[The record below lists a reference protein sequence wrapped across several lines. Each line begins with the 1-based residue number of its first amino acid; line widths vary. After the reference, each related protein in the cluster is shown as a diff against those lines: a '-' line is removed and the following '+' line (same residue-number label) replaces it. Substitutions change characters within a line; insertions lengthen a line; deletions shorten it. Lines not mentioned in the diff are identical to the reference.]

1 MQKERK
7 EKNEK
12 RGKVNN
18 LRKRMKKNT
27 HQKKERKKQRN
38 GRKNEWIRYLKLE
51 NRKLTKK
58 KVKAKDKKERICDR
72 MNK

>member
-18 LRKRMKKNT
+18 LRKRMKKIPT
-27 HQKKERKKQRN
+27 RKKKETNKEMVEKMN
-38 GRKNEWIRYLKLE
+38 G
-51 NRKLTKK
+51 
-58 KVKAKDKKERICDR
+58 
-72 MNK
+72 